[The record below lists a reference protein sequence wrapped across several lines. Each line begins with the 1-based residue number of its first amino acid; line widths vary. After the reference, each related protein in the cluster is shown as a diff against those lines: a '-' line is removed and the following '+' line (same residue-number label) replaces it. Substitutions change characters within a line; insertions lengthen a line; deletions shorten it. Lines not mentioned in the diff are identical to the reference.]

1 MTGLIILAV
10 VVGVGLMFLLWAVGI
25 YNTLV
30 TLRQGV
36 DAAWA
41 QIDVQLKR
49 RHDLIPNLVLA
60 IKGVMDFE
68 QQTLTRVIEARN
80 RAMMVGGVAAKAAQE
95 AHLSQALRQLFVV
108 AEQYPVLQS
117 NENVRQLQE
126 ELVSTENRISFA
138 RQFYNDITTQFNTA
152 LETFPTN
159 LLGSTF
165 HFEPATLFEITT
177 AAERDVPPVR
187 L

>member
-1 MTGLIILAV
+1 MWSAIIVLGAIGL
-10 VVGVGLMFLLWAVGI
+10 FLLWVMCSFNRLIGLR
-25 YNTLV
+25 NQV
-30 TLRQGV
+30 TN
-36 DAAWA
+36 AWK

-117 NENVRQLQE
+117 NENIRQLQE

-177 AAERDVPPVR
+177 AAERDVPPVK

>member
-1 MTGLIILAV
+1 MWSAIIVLGAIGL
-10 VVGVGLMFLLWAVGI
+10 FLLWVMCSFNRLIGLR
-25 YNTLV
+25 NQV
-30 TLRQGV
+30 TN
-36 DAAWA
+36 AWK

-117 NENVRQLQE
+117 NENIRQLQE

-165 HFEPATLFEITT
+165 HFEPATLFEITA
-177 AAERDVPPVR
+177 AAERDVPPVK